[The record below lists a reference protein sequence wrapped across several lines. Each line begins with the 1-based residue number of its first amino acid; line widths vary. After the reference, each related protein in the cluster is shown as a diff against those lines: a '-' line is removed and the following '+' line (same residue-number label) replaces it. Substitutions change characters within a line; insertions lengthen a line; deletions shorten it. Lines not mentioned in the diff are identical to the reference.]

1 MTNLSELCP
10 GCMRPKTDES
20 PCPKCGF
27 DGTANSVEYLQIKT
41 TLSDRYFVGKVLS
54 SNGEGV
60 TYMGY
65 DTELDSPVFIREFFP
80 KGLCTREGD
89 NVYSSEQYSDSFVTH
104 KNEFLS
110 LARVL
115 ARMRNLTAIL
125 PVYDIFEQ
133 NDTAYYISEAVEYI
147 TLRDFLMRNG
157 GRLNFDQMCRLFK
170 PVFSTLASLHSVG
183 VIHRGISPETMIV
196 GRDGRLRIIGFCI
209 SDLRTARTTLAP
221 ELFKGYAAIEQ
232 YGFDGDSGAWTDV
245 YSVAAVIYR
254 TLIGSPAPDA
264 TERVTNDRMIIPPD
278 IAEEL
283 PAYALSA
290 LADALQILPNDRTQ
304 SIEDFRDELSAAPN
318 VVNRTRQQ
326 ETVDT
331 RTRKP
336 VRKRKKSGTK
346 RYIAVA
352 AVVTVIVLAAVALV
366 LTKTVFSGNGEEN
379 VTPVY
384 TTSADNTADYSS
396 AVADKSK
403 VEVPNFTEFTAS
415 QILSV
420 EDTEMIEL
428 NEDFKI
434 VWERKTDDS
443 EKGTILS
450 QSIAKGEKVEPGTE
464 IKLEVSIGNGTI
476 RVPDVEDML
485 RDEAIIELCKSGFMY
500 QNIVIQEV
508 YDTDQKGGMV
518 LEQSIKAGDKV
529 TEFAMIRIKVNSEDV
544 EETTTTPPTT
554 TTTTTTTK
562 RTTTTTKATE
572 APTSNV
578 VEPTETEALAD
589 EEQ

>member
-1 MTNLSELCP
+1 MTDLSELCP
-10 GCMRPKTDES
+10 GCMSPKADDDQ
-20 PCPKCGF
+20 CRKCGF
-27 DGTANSVEYLQIKT
+27 DGTANPDEFLQIKT
-41 TLSDRYFVGKVLS
+41 ILSDRYLVGKLLS
-54 SNGEGV
+54 SNGEGA

-65 DTELDSPVFIREFFP
+65 DAELDAPVFIREFFP
-80 KGLCTREGD
+80 KGLCTREGE
-89 NVYSSEQYSDSFVTH
+89 NVYASEQYSDSFVTH

-115 ARMRNLTAIL
+115 ARMRNLSAIL

-147 TLRDFLMRNG
+147 TLRDFLVRNG
-157 GRLNFDQMCRLFK
+157 GRLNYNQMCRLFK

-196 GRDGRLRIIGFCI
+196 GRDGRLRVIGFCI

-318 VVNRTRQQ
+318 VVNRARQQ
-326 ETVDT
+326 GTPEERP
-331 RTRKP
+331 RTST
-336 VRKRKKSGTK
+336 RKRKKNSNK
-346 RYIAVA
+346 KYIAVA
-352 AVVTVIVLAAVALV
+352 AVITVIVLSVVVLV
-366 LTKTVFSGNGEEN
+366 FAKTVFNNNGDDT
-379 VTPVY
+379 TPTSY
-384 TTSADNTADYSS
+384 TTSADSNPDYSS
-396 AVADKSK
+396 AVADRSK
-403 VEVPNFTEFTAS
+403 ITVPDFTEYTAS
-415 QILSV
+415 EILSV

-428 NEDFKI
+428 NENFKI
-434 VWERKTDDS
+434 IWERKTDDS

-450 QSIAKGEKVEPGTE
+450 QSVTKDDKVEKGTE
-464 IKLEVSIGNGTI
+464 ITLEVSIGNGMVK
-476 RVPDVEDML
+476 VPDVVDML
-485 RDEAIIELCKSGFMY
+485 EDDAIIELCKSGFMY
-500 QNIVIQEV
+500 QNIVVQEV
-508 YDTDQKGGMV
+508 YDANEKGGVV
-518 LEQSIKAGDKV
+518 LEQSIESGEKV
-529 TEFAMIRIKVNSEDV
+529 VEFAMIRIKVNSQDV
-544 EETTTTPPTT
+544 EKTT

-562 RTTTTTKATE
+562 KTTQTTTTTAPKTTQATTR
-572 APTSNV
+572 PTTQ
-578 VEPTETEALAD
+578 PTETEAPVD
-589 EEQ
+589 EE

>member
-1 MTNLSELCP
+1 MTDLSELCP
-10 GCMRPKTDES
+10 GCMSPKADDDQ
-20 PCPKCGF
+20 CRKCGF
-27 DGTANSVEYLQIKT
+27 DGTANPDEFLQIKT
-41 TLSDRYFVGKVLS
+41 ILSDRYLVGKLLS
-54 SNGEGV
+54 SNGEGA

-65 DTELDSPVFIREFFP
+65 DAELDAPVFIREFFP
-80 KGLCTREGD
+80 KGLCTREGE
-89 NVYSSEQYSDSFVTH
+89 NVYASEQYSDSFVTH

-115 ARMRNLTAIL
+115 ARMRNLSAIL

-147 TLRDFLMRNG
+147 TLRDFLVRNG
-157 GRLNFDQMCRLFK
+157 GRLNYNQMCRLFK

-318 VVNRTRQQ
+318 VVNRARQQ
-326 ETVDT
+326 GTPEERP
-331 RTRKP
+331 RTST
-336 VRKRKKSGTK
+336 RKRKKNSNK
-346 RYIAVA
+346 KYIAVA
-352 AVVTVIVLAAVALV
+352 AVITVIVLSVVVLV
-366 LTKTVFSGNGEEN
+366 FAKTVFNN
-379 VTPVY
+379 DNNNITPTSY
-384 TTSADNTADYSS
+384 TTSENSNPDYSS
-396 AVADKSK
+396 AVADRSK
-403 VEVPNFTEFTAS
+403 ITVPDFTKYTAS
-415 QILSV
+415 EILSV

-428 NEDFKI
+428 NENFKI
-434 VWERKTDDS
+434 IWERKTDDA

-450 QSIAKGEKVEPGTE
+450 QSIKKDDKVEKGTE
-464 IKLEVSIGNGTI
+464 IKLEVSIGNGTVK
-476 RVPDVEDML
+476 VPDVVDML
-485 RDEAIIELCKSGFMY
+485 EDDAIIELCKSGFMY
-500 QNIVIQEV
+500 QNIVVQEV
-508 YDTDQKGGMV
+508 YDANEKGGVV
-518 LEQSIKAGDKV
+518 LEQSIESGEKV
-529 TEFAMIRIKVNSEDV
+529 VEFAMIRIKVNSQDV
-544 EETTTTPPTT
+544 EKTT

-562 RTTTTTKATE
+562 KTTQTTTTTAPKTTQATTHPTTKPTATE
-572 APTSNV
+572 APV
-578 VEPTETEALAD
+578 D
-589 EEQ
+589 EE

>member
-1 MTNLSELCP
+1 MTDLSELCP
-10 GCMRPKTDES
+10 GCMSPKADDDQ
-20 PCPKCGF
+20 CRKCGF
-27 DGTANSVEYLQIKT
+27 DGTANPDEFLQIKT
-41 TLSDRYFVGKVLS
+41 ILSDRYLVGKVLS
-54 SNGEGV
+54 SNGEGA

-65 DTELDSPVFIREFFP
+65 DAELDSPVFIREFFP
-80 KGLCTREGD
+80 KGLCTREGE
-89 NVYSSEQYSDSFVTH
+89 NVYASEQYSDSFVTH

-115 ARMRNLTAIL
+115 ARMRNLSAIL

-147 TLRDFLMRNG
+147 TLRDFLVRNG
-157 GRLNFDQMCRLFK
+157 GRLNYNQMCRLFK

-196 GRDGRLRIIGFCI
+196 GRDGRLRVIGFCI

-318 VVNRTRQQ
+318 VVNRARQQ
-326 ETVDT
+326 GTPEERP
-331 RTRKP
+331 RTST
-336 VRKRKKSGTK
+336 RKRKKNSNK
-346 RYIAVA
+346 KYIAVA
-352 AVVTVIVLAAVALV
+352 AVITVIVLSVVVLV
-366 LTKTVFSGNGEEN
+366 FAKTVFNNNGDDT
-379 VTPVY
+379 TPTSY
-384 TTSADNTADYSS
+384 TTSADSNPDYSS
-396 AVADKSK
+396 AVADRSK
-403 VEVPNFTEFTAS
+403 ITVPDFTEYTAS
-415 QILSV
+415 EILSV

-428 NEDFKI
+428 NENFKI
-434 VWERKTDDS
+434 IWERKTDDS

-450 QSIAKGEKVEPGTE
+450 QSVTKDDKVEKGTE
-464 IKLEVSIGNGTI
+464 ITLEVSIGNGMVK
-476 RVPDVEDML
+476 VPDVVDML
-485 RDEAIIELCKSGFMY
+485 EDEAIIELCKSGFMY
-500 QNIVIQEV
+500 QNIVVQEV
-508 YDTDQKGGMV
+508 YDANEKGGVV
-518 LEQSIKAGDKV
+518 LEQSIESGEKV
-529 TEFAMIRIKVNSEDV
+529 VEFAMIRIKVNSQDV
-544 EETTTTPPTT
+544 EKTT

-562 RTTTTTKATE
+562 KTTQTTTTTAPKATQ
-572 APTSNV
+572 ATTQATTQ
-578 VEPTETEALAD
+578 PTETEAPVD
-589 EEQ
+589 EE

>member
-1 MTNLSELCP
+1 MTDLSELCP
-10 GCMRPKTDES
+10 GCMSPKADDDQ
-20 PCPKCGF
+20 CRKCGF
-27 DGTANSVEYLQIKT
+27 DGTANPDEFLQIKT
-41 TLSDRYFVGKVLS
+41 ILSDRYLVGKLLS
-54 SNGEGV
+54 SNGEGA

-65 DTELDSPVFIREFFP
+65 DAELDAPVFIREFFP
-80 KGLCTREGD
+80 KGLCTREGE
-89 NVYSSEQYSDSFVTH
+89 NVYASEQYSDSFVTH

-115 ARMRNLTAIL
+115 ARMRNLSAIL

-147 TLRDFLMRNG
+147 TLRDFLVRNG
-157 GRLNFDQMCRLFK
+157 GRLNYNQMCRLFK

-318 VVNRTRQQ
+318 VVNRARQQ
-326 ETVDT
+326 GTPEERP
-331 RTRKP
+331 RTST
-336 VRKRKKSGTK
+336 RKRKKNSNK
-346 RYIAVA
+346 KYIAVA
-352 AVVTVIVLAAVALV
+352 AVITVIVLSVVVLV
-366 LTKTVFSGNGEEN
+366 FAKTVFNNNGDDT
-379 VTPVY
+379 TPTSY
-384 TTSADNTADYSS
+384 TTSADSNPDYSS
-396 AVADKSK
+396 AVADRSK
-403 VEVPNFTEFTAS
+403 ITVPDFTEYTAS
-415 QILSV
+415 EILSV

-428 NEDFKI
+428 NENFKI
-434 VWERKTDDS
+434 IWERKTDDS

-450 QSIAKGEKVEPGTE
+450 QSVTKDDKVEKGTE
-464 IKLEVSIGNGTI
+464 ITLEVSIGNGMVK
-476 RVPDVEDML
+476 VPDVVDML
-485 RDEAIIELCKSGFMY
+485 EDDAIIELCKSGFMY
-500 QNIVIQEV
+500 QNIVVQEV
-508 YDTDQKGGMV
+508 YDANEKGGVV
-518 LEQSIKAGDKV
+518 LEQSIESGEKV
-529 TEFAMIRIKVNSEDV
+529 VEFAMIRIKVNSQDV
-544 EETTTTPPTT
+544 EKTT

-562 RTTTTTKATE
+562 KTTQTTTTTAPKATQ
-572 APTSNV
+572 ATTQATTQ
-578 VEPTETEALAD
+578 PTETEAPVD
-589 EEQ
+589 EE

>member
-1 MTNLSELCP
+1 MTDLSELCP
-10 GCMRPKTDES
+10 GCMSPKADDDQ
-20 PCPKCGF
+20 CRKCGF
-27 DGTANSVEYLQIKT
+27 DGTANPDEFLQIKT
-41 TLSDRYFVGKVLS
+41 ILSDRYLVGKVLS
-54 SNGEGV
+54 SNGEGA

-65 DTELDSPVFIREFFP
+65 DAELDAPVFIREFFP
-80 KGLCTREGD
+80 KGLCTREGE
-89 NVYSSEQYSDSFVTH
+89 NVYASEQYSDSFVTH

-115 ARMRNLTAIL
+115 ARMRNLSAIL

-147 TLRDFLMRNG
+147 TLRDFLVRNG
-157 GRLNFDQMCRLFK
+157 GRLNYNQMCRLFK

-196 GRDGRLRIIGFCI
+196 GRDGRLRVIGFCI

-318 VVNRTRQQ
+318 VVNRARQQ
-326 ETVDT
+326 GTPEERP
-331 RTRKP
+331 RTST
-336 VRKRKKSGTK
+336 RKRKKNSNK
-346 RYIAVA
+346 KYIAVA
-352 AVVTVIVLAAVALV
+352 AVITVIVLSVVVLV
-366 LTKTVFSGNGEEN
+366 FAKTVFNNNGDDT
-379 VTPVY
+379 TPTSY
-384 TTSADNTADYSS
+384 TTSADSNPDYSS
-396 AVADKSK
+396 AVADRSK
-403 VEVPNFTEFTAS
+403 ITVPDFTEYTAS
-415 QILSV
+415 EILSV

-428 NEDFKI
+428 NENFKI
-434 VWERKTDDS
+434 IWERKTDDS

-450 QSIAKGEKVEPGTE
+450 QSVTKDDKVEKGTE
-464 IKLEVSIGNGTI
+464 ITLEVSIGNGMVK
-476 RVPDVEDML
+476 VPDVVDML
-485 RDEAIIELCKSGFMY
+485 EDDAIIELCKSGFMY
-500 QNIVIQEV
+500 QNIVVQEV
-508 YDTDQKGGMV
+508 YDANEKGGVV
-518 LEQSIKAGDKV
+518 LEQSIESGEKV
-529 TEFAMIRIKVNSEDV
+529 VEFAMIRIKVNSQDV
-544 EETTTTPPTT
+544 EKTT

-562 RTTTTTKATE
+562 KTTQTTTTTAPKATQ
-572 APTSNV
+572 ATTHPTTK
-578 VEPTETEALAD
+578 PTETEAPVD
-589 EEQ
+589 EE

>member
-1 MTNLSELCP
+1 MTDLSELCP
-10 GCMRPKTDES
+10 GCMSPKADDDQ
-20 PCPKCGF
+20 CRKCGF
-27 DGTANSVEYLQIKT
+27 DGTANPDEFLQIKT
-41 TLSDRYFVGKVLS
+41 ILSDRYLVGKVLS
-54 SNGEGV
+54 SNGEGA

-65 DTELDSPVFIREFFP
+65 DAELDSPVFIREFFP
-80 KGLCTREGD
+80 KGLCTREGE
-89 NVYSSEQYSDSFVTH
+89 NVYASEQYSDSFVTH

-115 ARMRNLTAIL
+115 ARMRNLSAIL

-147 TLRDFLMRNG
+147 TLRDFLVRNG
-157 GRLNFDQMCRLFK
+157 GRLNYNQMCRLFK

-318 VVNRTRQQ
+318 VVNRARQQ
-326 ETVDT
+326 GTPEERP
-331 RTRKP
+331 RTST
-336 VRKRKKSGTK
+336 RKRKKNSNK
-346 RYIAVA
+346 KYIAVA
-352 AVVTVIVLAAVALV
+352 AVITVIVLSVVVLV
-366 LTKTVFSGNGEEN
+366 FAKTVFNNNGDDT
-379 VTPVY
+379 TPTSY
-384 TTSADNTADYSS
+384 TTSADSNPDYSS
-396 AVADKSK
+396 AVADRSK
-403 VEVPNFTEFTAS
+403 ITVPDFTEYTAS
-415 QILSV
+415 EILSV

-428 NEDFKI
+428 NENFKI
-434 VWERKTDDS
+434 IWERKTDDS

-450 QSIAKGEKVEPGTE
+450 QSVTKDDKVEKGTE
-464 IKLEVSIGNGTI
+464 ITLEVSIGNGMVK
-476 RVPDVEDML
+476 VPDVVDML
-485 RDEAIIELCKSGFMY
+485 EDDAIIELCKSGFMY
-500 QNIVIQEV
+500 QNIVVQEV
-508 YDTDQKGGMV
+508 YDANEKGGVV
-518 LEQSIKAGDKV
+518 LEQSIESGEKV
-529 TEFAMIRIKVNSEDV
+529 VEFAMIRIKVNSQDV
-544 EETTTTPPTT
+544 EKTT

-562 RTTTTTKATE
+562 KTTQTTTTTAPKATQ
-572 APTSNV
+572 ATTQATTQ
-578 VEPTETEALAD
+578 PTETEAPVD
-589 EEQ
+589 EE

>member
-1 MTNLSELCP
+1 MTDLSELCP
-10 GCMRPKTDES
+10 GCMSPKADDDQ
-20 PCPKCGF
+20 CRKCGF
-27 DGTANSVEYLQIKT
+27 DGTANPDEFLQIKT
-41 TLSDRYFVGKVLS
+41 ILSDRYLVGKVLS
-54 SNGEGV
+54 SNGEGA

-65 DTELDSPVFIREFFP
+65 DAELDSPVFIREFFP
-80 KGLCTREGD
+80 KGLCTREGE
-89 NVYSSEQYSDSFVTH
+89 NVYASEQYSDSFVTH

-115 ARMRNLTAIL
+115 ARMRNLSAIL

-147 TLRDFLMRNG
+147 TLRDFLVRNG
-157 GRLNFDQMCRLFK
+157 GRLNYNQMCRLFK

-318 VVNRTRQQ
+318 VVNRARQQ
-326 ETVDT
+326 GTPEERP
-331 RTRKP
+331 RTST
-336 VRKRKKSGTK
+336 RKRKKNSNK
-346 RYIAVA
+346 KYIAVA
-352 AVVTVIVLAAVALV
+352 AVITVIVLSVVVLV
-366 LTKTVFSGNGEEN
+366 FAKTVFNNNGDDT
-379 VTPVY
+379 TPTSY
-384 TTSADNTADYSS
+384 TTSADSNPDYSS
-396 AVADKSK
+396 AVADRSK
-403 VEVPNFTEFTAS
+403 ITVPDFTEYTAS
-415 QILSV
+415 EILSV

-428 NEDFKI
+428 NENFKI
-434 VWERKTDDS
+434 IWERKTDDS

-450 QSIAKGEKVEPGTE
+450 QSVTKDDKVEKGTE
-464 IKLEVSIGNGTI
+464 ITLEVSIGNGMVK
-476 RVPDVEDML
+476 VPDVVDML
-485 RDEAIIELCKSGFMY
+485 EDEAIIELCKSGFMY
-500 QNIVIQEV
+500 QNIVVQEV
-508 YDTDQKGGMV
+508 YDANEKGGVV
-518 LEQSIKAGDKV
+518 LEQSIESGEKV
-529 TEFAMIRIKVNSEDV
+529 VEFAMIRIKVNSQDV
-544 EETTTTPPTT
+544 EKTT

-562 RTTTTTKATE
+562 KTTQTTTTTTTKPTQTTTQPTTQPAETE
-572 APTSNV
+572 APV
-578 VEPTETEALAD
+578 D
-589 EEQ
+589 EE

>member
-1 MTNLSELCP
+1 MTDLSELCP
-10 GCMRPKTDES
+10 GCMSPKADDDQ
-20 PCPKCGF
+20 CRKCGF
-27 DGTANSVEYLQIKT
+27 DGTANPDEFLQIKT
-41 TLSDRYFVGKVLS
+41 ILSDRYLVGKVLS
-54 SNGEGV
+54 SNGEGA

-65 DTELDSPVFIREFFP
+65 DAELDSPVFIREFFP
-80 KGLCTREGD
+80 KGLCTREGE
-89 NVYSSEQYSDSFVTH
+89 NVYASEQYSDSFVTH

-115 ARMRNLTAIL
+115 ARMRNLSAIL

-147 TLRDFLMRNG
+147 TLRDFLVRNG
-157 GRLNFDQMCRLFK
+157 GRLNYNQMCRLFK

-196 GRDGRLRIIGFCI
+196 GRDGRLRVIGFCI

-318 VVNRTRQQ
+318 VVNRARQQ
-326 ETVDT
+326 GTPEERP
-331 RTRKP
+331 RTST
-336 VRKRKKSGTK
+336 RKRKKNSNK
-346 RYIAVA
+346 KYIAVA
-352 AVVTVIVLAAVALV
+352 AVITVIVLSVVVLV
-366 LTKTVFSGNGEEN
+366 FAKTVFNNNGDDT
-379 VTPVY
+379 TPTSY
-384 TTSADNTADYSS
+384 TTSADSNPDYSS
-396 AVADKSK
+396 AVADRSK
-403 VEVPNFTEFTAS
+403 ITVPDFTEYTAS
-415 QILSV
+415 EILSV

-428 NEDFKI
+428 NENFKI
-434 VWERKTDDS
+434 IWERKTDDS

-450 QSIAKGEKVEPGTE
+450 QSVTKDDKVEKGTE
-464 IKLEVSIGNGTI
+464 ITLEVSIGNGMVK
-476 RVPDVEDML
+476 VPDVVDML
-485 RDEAIIELCKSGFMY
+485 EDDAIIELCKSGFMY
-500 QNIVIQEV
+500 QNIVVQEV
-508 YDTDQKGGMV
+508 YDANEKGGVV
-518 LEQSIKAGDKV
+518 LEQSIESGEKV
-529 TEFAMIRIKVNSEDV
+529 VEFAMIRIKVNSQDV
-544 EETTTTPPTT
+544 EKTT

-562 RTTTTTKATE
+562 KTTQTTTTTAPKATQ
-572 APTSNV
+572 ATTQATTQ
-578 VEPTETEALAD
+578 PTETEAPVD
-589 EEQ
+589 EE

>member
-1 MTNLSELCP
+1 MTDLSELCP
-10 GCMRPKTDES
+10 GCMSPKADDDQ
-20 PCPKCGF
+20 CRKCGF
-27 DGTANSVEYLQIKT
+27 DGTANPDEFLQIKT
-41 TLSDRYFVGKVLS
+41 ILSDRYLVGKVLS
-54 SNGEGV
+54 SNGEGA

-65 DTELDSPVFIREFFP
+65 DAELDSPVFIREFFP
-80 KGLCTREGD
+80 KGLCTREGE
-89 NVYSSEQYSDSFVTH
+89 NVYASEQYSDSFVTH

-115 ARMRNLTAIL
+115 ARMRNLSAIL

-147 TLRDFLMRNG
+147 TLRDFLVRNG
-157 GRLNFDQMCRLFK
+157 GRLNYNQMCRLFK

-196 GRDGRLRIIGFCI
+196 GRDGRLRVIGFCI

-318 VVNRTRQQ
+318 VVNRARQQ
-326 ETVDT
+326 GTPEERP
-331 RTRKP
+331 RTST
-336 VRKRKKSGTK
+336 RKRKKNSNK
-346 RYIAVA
+346 KYIAVA
-352 AVVTVIVLAAVALV
+352 AVITVIVLSVVVLV
-366 LTKTVFSGNGEEN
+366 FAKTVFNNNGDDT
-379 VTPVY
+379 TPTSY
-384 TTSADNTADYSS
+384 TTSADSNPDYSS
-396 AVADKSK
+396 AVADRSK
-403 VEVPNFTEFTAS
+403 ITVPDFTEYTAS
-415 QILSV
+415 EILSV

-428 NEDFKI
+428 NENFKI
-434 VWERKTDDS
+434 IWERKTDDS

-450 QSIAKGEKVEPGTE
+450 QSVTKDDKVEKGTE
-464 IKLEVSIGNGTI
+464 ITLEVSIGNGMVK
-476 RVPDVEDML
+476 VPDVVDML
-485 RDEAIIELCKSGFMY
+485 EDEAIIELCKSGFMY
-500 QNIVIQEV
+500 QNIVVQEV
-508 YDTDQKGGMV
+508 YDANEKGGVV
-518 LEQSIKAGDKV
+518 LEQSIESGEKV
-529 TEFAMIRIKVNSEDV
+529 VEFAMIRIKVNSQDV
-544 EETTTTPPTT
+544 EKTT
-554 TTTTTTTK
+554 TTTTITTK
-562 RTTTTTKATE
+562 KTTQTTTTTAPKATQ
-572 APTSNV
+572 ATTHPTTK
-578 VEPTETEALAD
+578 PTETEAPVD
-589 EEQ
+589 EE

>member
-1 MTNLSELCP
+1 MTDLSELCP
-10 GCMRPKTDES
+10 GCMSPKADDDQ
-20 PCPKCGF
+20 CRKCGF
-27 DGTANSVEYLQIKT
+27 DGTANPDEFLQIKT
-41 TLSDRYFVGKVLS
+41 ILSDRYLVGKLLS
-54 SNGEGV
+54 SNGEGA

-65 DTELDSPVFIREFFP
+65 DAELDAPVFIREFFP
-80 KGLCTREGD
+80 KGLCTREGE
-89 NVYSSEQYSDSFVTH
+89 NVYASEQYSDSFVTH

-115 ARMRNLTAIL
+115 ARMRNLSAIL

-147 TLRDFLMRNG
+147 TLRDFLVRNG
-157 GRLNFDQMCRLFK
+157 GRLNYNQMCRLFK

-318 VVNRTRQQ
+318 VVNRARQQ
-326 ETVDT
+326 GTPEERP
-331 RTRKP
+331 RTST
-336 VRKRKKSGTK
+336 RKRKKNSNK
-346 RYIAVA
+346 KYIAVA
-352 AVVTVIVLAAVALV
+352 AVITVIVLSVVVLV
-366 LTKTVFSGNGEEN
+366 FAKTVFNNNGDDT
-379 VTPVY
+379 TPTSY
-384 TTSADNTADYSS
+384 TTSADSNPDYSS
-396 AVADKSK
+396 AVADRSK
-403 VEVPNFTEFTAS
+403 ITVPDFTEYTAS
-415 QILSV
+415 EILSV

-428 NEDFKI
+428 NENFKI
-434 VWERKTDDS
+434 IWERKTDDS

-450 QSIAKGEKVEPGTE
+450 QSVTKDDKVEKGTE
-464 IKLEVSIGNGTI
+464 ITLEVSIGNGMVK
-476 RVPDVEDML
+476 VPDVVDML
-485 RDEAIIELCKSGFMY
+485 EDDAIIELCKSGFMY
-500 QNIVIQEV
+500 QNIVVQEV
-508 YDTDQKGGMV
+508 YDANEKGGVV
-518 LEQSIKAGDKV
+518 LEQSIESGEKV
-529 TEFAMIRIKVNSEDV
+529 VEFAMIRIKVNSQDV
-544 EETTTTPPTT
+544 EKTT
-554 TTTTTTTK
+554 TTTTITTK
-562 RTTTTTKATE
+562 KTTQTTTTTAPKTTQATTR
-572 APTSNV
+572 PTTK
-578 VEPTETEALAD
+578 PTETEAPVD
-589 EEQ
+589 EE

>member
-1 MTNLSELCP
+1 MTDLSELCP
-10 GCMRPKTDES
+10 GCMSPKADDDQ
-20 PCPKCGF
+20 CRKCGF
-27 DGTANSVEYLQIKT
+27 DGTANPDEFLQIKT
-41 TLSDRYFVGKVLS
+41 ILSDRYLVGKVLS
-54 SNGEGV
+54 SNGEGA

-65 DTELDSPVFIREFFP
+65 DAELDAPVFIREFFP
-80 KGLCTREGD
+80 KGLCTREGE
-89 NVYSSEQYSDSFVTH
+89 NVYASEQYSDSFVTH
-104 KNEFLS
+104 KNELLS

-115 ARMRNLTAIL
+115 ARMRNLSAIL

-147 TLRDFLMRNG
+147 TLRDFLVRNG
-157 GRLNFDQMCRLFK
+157 GRLNYNQMCRLFK

-196 GRDGRLRIIGFCI
+196 GRDGRLRVIGFCI

-318 VVNRTRQQ
+318 VVNRARQQ
-326 ETVDT
+326 GTPEERP
-331 RTRKP
+331 RTST
-336 VRKRKKSGTK
+336 RKRKKNSNK
-346 RYIAVA
+346 KYIAVA
-352 AVVTVIVLAAVALV
+352 AVITVIVLSVVVLV
-366 LTKTVFSGNGEEN
+366 FAKTVFNNNGDDT
-379 VTPVY
+379 TPTSY
-384 TTSADNTADYSS
+384 TTSADSNPDYSS
-396 AVADKSK
+396 AVADRSK
-403 VEVPNFTEFTAS
+403 ITVPDFTEYTAS
-415 QILSV
+415 EILSV

-428 NEDFKI
+428 NENFKI
-434 VWERKTDDS
+434 IWERKTDDS

-450 QSIAKGEKVEPGTE
+450 QSVTKDDKVEKGTE
-464 IKLEVSIGNGTI
+464 ITLEVSIGNGMVK
-476 RVPDVEDML
+476 VPDVVDML
-485 RDEAIIELCKSGFMY
+485 EDDAIIELCKSGFMY
-500 QNIVIQEV
+500 QNIVVQEV
-508 YDTDQKGGMV
+508 YDANEKGGVV
-518 LEQSIKAGDKV
+518 LEQSIESGEKV
-529 TEFAMIRIKVNSEDV
+529 VEFAMIRIKVNSQDV
-544 EETTTTPPTT
+544 EKTT

-562 RTTTTTKATE
+562 KTTQTTTTTAPNTTQATTQ
-572 APTSNV
+572 ATTQ
-578 VEPTETEALAD
+578 PTETEAPVD
-589 EEQ
+589 EE

>member
-1 MTNLSELCP
+1 MTDLSELCP
-10 GCMRPKTDES
+10 GCMSPKADDDQ
-20 PCPKCGF
+20 CRKCGF
-27 DGTANSVEYLQIKT
+27 DGTANPDEFLQIKT
-41 TLSDRYFVGKVLS
+41 ILSDRYLVGKLLS
-54 SNGEGV
+54 SNGEGA

-65 DTELDSPVFIREFFP
+65 DAELDSPVFIREFFP
-80 KGLCTREGD
+80 KGLCTREGE
-89 NVYSSEQYSDSFVTH
+89 NVYASEQYSDSFVTH

-115 ARMRNLTAIL
+115 ARMRNLSAIL

-147 TLRDFLMRNG
+147 TLRDFLVRNG
-157 GRLNFDQMCRLFK
+157 GRLNYNQMCRLFK

-196 GRDGRLRIIGFCI
+196 GRDGRLRVIGFCI

-318 VVNRTRQQ
+318 VVNRARQQ
-326 ETVDT
+326 GTPEERP
-331 RTRKP
+331 RTST
-336 VRKRKKSGTK
+336 RKRKKNSNK
-346 RYIAVA
+346 KYIAVA
-352 AVVTVIVLAAVALV
+352 AVITVIVLSVVVLV
-366 LTKTVFSGNGEEN
+366 FAKTVFNNNGDDT
-379 VTPVY
+379 TPTSY
-384 TTSADNTADYSS
+384 TTSADSNPDYSS
-396 AVADKSK
+396 AVADRSK
-403 VEVPNFTEFTAS
+403 ITVPDFTEYTAS
-415 QILSV
+415 EILSV

-428 NEDFKI
+428 NENFKI
-434 VWERKTDDS
+434 IWERKTDDS

-450 QSIAKGEKVEPGTE
+450 QSVTKDDKVEKGTE
-464 IKLEVSIGNGTI
+464 ITLEVSIGNGMVK
-476 RVPDVEDML
+476 VPDVVDML
-485 RDEAIIELCKSGFMY
+485 EDDAIIELCKSGFMY
-500 QNIVIQEV
+500 QNIVVQEV
-508 YDTDQKGGMV
+508 YDANEKGGVV
-518 LEQSIKAGDKV
+518 LEQSIESGEKV
-529 TEFAMIRIKVNSEDV
+529 VEFAMIRIKVNSQDV
-544 EETTTTPPTT
+544 EKTT

-562 RTTTTTKATE
+562 KTTQTTTTTAPKATQ
-572 APTSNV
+572 ATTQATTQ
-578 VEPTETEALAD
+578 PTETEAPVD
-589 EEQ
+589 EE